1 MEFLTLD
8 KGSLSW
14 EPELCRRWTVLGSDL
29 RQMDP
34 FACTPAWQLAFHDA
48 FSPEQRLLIE
58 LNGASLVSFTEY
70 ISEQGGIFL
79 LPIESMWFSGC
90 PVLGPQGLQLMRRAM
105 EACAADHRG
114 IAPSVVVSGVQ
125 PGSLFEEE
133 LWRNFHASHAFRVYP
148 LAEQRAASLRGGY
161 DGYLSRRSANL
172 RSKLKKAQRRAA
184 ARGIA
189 FERHVPSA
197 PGEADALY
205 ARMLGVERRSWKG
218 IGECGMAESP
228 SKEFYQTMIRRLALC
243 GDGRV
248 IFATCDGTD
257 IGFVFGGMARAVY
270 RGQQLSYDAAWAPF
284 SVGNL
289 LQAEQIRW
297 LCEENAVRYDMGM
310 SGDPRMAYKQH
321 WAEQILMLRTFIL
334 APR

>member
-14 EPELCRRWTVLGSDL
+14 EPELCRRWTDLGSDL

-48 FSPEQRLLIE
+48 FAPGQRLLIE
-58 LNGASLVSFTEY
+58 LNGSSLAAFTEY
-70 ISEQGGIFL
+70 ISEKGGVFL

-90 PVLGPQGLQLMRRAM
+90 PVLGPQGLTLMRRAL

-114 IAPSVVVSGVQ
+114 VPPSVVVSGVQ

-133 LWRNFHASHAFRVYP
+133 LWRSLHASHVFRVYP
-148 LAEQRAASLRGGY
+148 TAEQRAASLRGGY

-172 RSKLKKAQRRAA
+172 RSKLKKSQRRAA
-184 ARGIA
+184 ARGVA
-189 FERHVPSA
+189 FERRIPA
-197 PGEADALY
+197 TLEEADELY
-205 ARMLGVERRSWKG
+205 ARMLDVERRSWKG

-228 SKEFYQTMIRRLALC
+228 SKEFYQVMIRRLALC
-243 GDGRV
+243 GGGRV
-248 IFATCDGTD
+248 IFATCDGAD
-257 IGFVFGGMARAVY
+257 IGFVFGGMAKAVY
-270 RGQQLSYDAAWAPF
+270 RGQQFSYDNAWASF
-284 SVGNL
+284 SIGNL

-334 APR
+334 SPM